1 MVLTIQNSKF
11 KIHLTLTNLHRNE
24 YSQVLHYYPF
34 LFNLD
39 TCVRICNT
47 LNDLTNKVVCVQIK

>member
-11 KIHLTLTNLHRNE
+11 KVQLTLTNLHRNE

-34 LFNLD
+34 LFKLD
-39 TCVRICNT
+39 TCVGICNT